1 MEYKSVSGFFDI
13 FIGCW
18 ENLFWTWRVE
28 YFPIF
33 LALGSVKEVVLR
45 ISKESHTDWR
55 IGKRVTLELSFSKI
69 HQIFIRNRYAWSKG
83 IKIKIELKFSARN
96 GLALGSYIKAV
107 SFDSLN
113 FRRTSHWGFTPLK
126 TLSTSKNTNFASFFA
141 KLSRTLEKVQVK
153 LYLNKVARSA
163 ERLVFIGAL
172 YKWYQVKNTNYYM
185 ASSVSGQ
192 DESNPAL

>member
-1 MEYKSVSGFFDI
+1 MWTLHTWNKIYSCFQTGYSKKWKARNVNQYVMEYKSVSGFFDI

-18 ENLFWTWRVE
+18 ENPFWTWRVE
-28 YFPIF
+28 YFPTF

-55 IGKRVTLELSFSKI
+55 IGKRGTLELSFSKI
-69 HQIFIRNRYAWSKG
+69 HQIFIRNQYAWSKG

-113 FRRTSHWGFTPLK
+113 FRSTSHWGFTPLK

-141 KLSRTLEKVQVK
+141 KLFFSTT
-153 LYLNKVARSA
+153 
-163 ERLVFIGAL
+163 F
-172 YKWYQVKNTNYYM
+172 
-185 ASSVSGQ
+185 VSIFRKQ
-192 DESNPAL
+192 